1 MARQIAEAFAA
12 FLHVSVP
19 VIGDA
24 INWVTDKTVSLA
36 RSIANAMEDTFAG
49 NHSKAAGFFGQNS
62 KTNEWTNHLVRRNA
76 ISTNRLGQFITTVK
90 LPKLQKNAT
99 EAATA
104 AALAKAGKLTPLG
117 ARARYQA
124 AQAETALETKF
135 KGAILR
141 DITHDPAFRNAIAA
155 DVPLGRALPGV
166 RGGYTKAEID
176 ARIREYVKAAISAAG
191 LAIPF
196 PIPGKPLS
204 IPKKQ
209 AKENTETN
217 KRLKRLEKILGASGF
232 AALLTATL
240 GGEITRFLKCKNTRG
255 IAKAW
260 CGANLKAL
268 LGLLTGLL
276 AAVGVFSLIDFAHY
290 IEDGIE
296 DGAKLVLHFWSKDV
310 ASGIDQSFGDGG
322 VAAKRDPSFGSA

>member
-1 MARQIAEAFAA
+1 MVLAPLIELLIALIALALASMSRQLAEAFAS

-24 INWVTDKTVSLA
+24 LDWVANKTLSLA

-49 NHSKAAGFFGQNS
+49 NHSKAASFFGQNS
-62 KTNEWTNHLVRRNA
+62 KTNEWTNHLLRRNA

-166 RGGYTKAEID
+166 RGGYTKSEID
-176 ARIREYVKAAISAAG
+176 ARIREYVKAAIAAAG

-209 AKENTETN
+209 AKENVETN

-260 CGANLKAL
+260 CGSDLSGL
-268 LGLLTGLL
+268 LGLLAGIV
-276 AAVGVFSLIDFAHY
+276 AVEEGFSLVDFAKTLQAAQADVVNE
-290 IEDGIE
+290 ILPMLTE
-296 DGAKLVLHFWSKDV
+296 FKDV
-310 ASGIDQSFGDGG
+310 TL
-322 VAAKRDPSFGSA
+322 